1 MGLGE
6 KAKLGCRYFFRTK
19 KIQIS
24 HVNRNANGHDKVA
37 AFDFRDGAQVILQEE
52 ISRQHRKELVC
63 LCVNLLEV
71 GKAAAPEVKGEQG
84 AAKANDMHSKERM
97 RASRHFLA
105 LYLQHFDSECEV
117 KDCDFV

>member
-1 MGLGE
+1 L
-6 KAKLGCRYFFRTK
+6 ACRLFFSHE

-37 AFDFRDGAQVILQEE
+37 AFDFRGGAQVILQEE

-63 LCVNLLEV
+63 LCVKLIEV
-71 GKAAAPEVKGEQG
+71 GKAAAPKVKGEQG
-84 AAKANDMHSKERM
+84 AAKANDVHSKERM
-97 RASRHFLA
+97 RLSRHFLA

-117 KDCDFV
+117 KDCDLL